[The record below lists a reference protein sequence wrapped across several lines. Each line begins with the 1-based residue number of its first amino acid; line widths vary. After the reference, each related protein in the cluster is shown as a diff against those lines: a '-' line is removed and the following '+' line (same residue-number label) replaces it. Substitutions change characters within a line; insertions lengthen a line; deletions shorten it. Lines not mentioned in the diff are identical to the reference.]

1 MLGKDFNPYPKHQ
14 QLKSHQKEKDTPKI
28 VEKRPRKRKTRTV
41 RGRTIPTAKVRSNI
55 SKKDYNKAI
64 ETFGEA
70 CAICKN
76 PYIEMHHI
84 RFRSQQGRGGFRN
97 LLPLCKEHH
106 MKAHK
111 ERSFADKLKEERE
124 SIYGKWY
131 WADKFDLFQENL
143 IPNTT
148 DKAFEKFMV
157 EEGERIAEKSN
168 DV

>member
-1 MLGKDFNPYPKHQ
+1 MLGKEWNPVPKP
-14 QLKSHQKEKDTPKI
+14 KHQKEKDTPKFK
-28 VEKRPRKRKTRTV
+28 EKRPRKRKTRTV

-64 ETFGEA
+64 DTFGET
-70 CAICKN
+70 CVICNN

-111 ERSFADKLKEERE
+111 ERSFADYLKEERKR
-124 SIYGKWY
+124 IYGEWY

-148 DKAFEKFMV
+148 DKAFEKFM
-157 EEGERIAEKSN
+157 EGEVEKIEKVRATENS
-168 DV
+168 